1 MERLLNVREVAE
13 LLNVSE
19 MTIRRWTNAGL
30 LNCYRIGKKRERR
43 FNPRDVQ
50 TFLVGGSDPGLAV
63 SSPSGAVPVG
73 FAGIEVPDGSHLTH
87 LYLDVQEAL
96 GLQES
101 FLRQGL
107 ENGETVLVVAP
118 DDRRELLLQTLT
130 QSGLDVTALM
140 SQGRLHHSGGK
151 ESPGD
156 QVAYISKVA
165 SSAKGRFRLIG
176 DMSWAKRKK
185 WRIEQLR
192 KLEIRAGKSLSAGNL
207 FLCQYGLG
215 EFSGRETMMAIET
228 HNYVIY

>member
-1 MERLLNVREVAE
+1 MRESAVSGVIEARISVERLLNVREVAE
-13 LLNVSE
+13 LLNVSQ
-19 MTIRRWTNAGL
+19 MTIRRWTNAGM

-43 FNPRDVQ
+43 FSPRDLQ
-50 TFLVGGSDPGLAV
+50 TFLVGESGCAAVGSGTL
-63 SSPSGAVPVG
+63 GAVPIG

-118 DDRRELLLQTLT
+118 DDRREFLLQTLT
-130 QSGLDVTALM
+130 QTGLDVVALM

-151 ESPGD
+151 ESLGD
-156 QVAYISKVA
+156 QVAYISQVA

-185 WRIEQLR
+185 WRIEELR
-192 KLEIRAGKSLSAGNL
+192 
-207 FLCQYGLG
+207 
-215 EFSGRETMMAIET
+215 
-228 HNYVIY
+228 